1 MLNIDSLN
9 ASIKRRIIRLDQKT
23 GLSYMLS
30 YMGLQE
36 THFKY
41 KQAYGL
47 IVGTSLVVQWLRQPA
62 PTAGNMHLIPH
73 QIPTY

>member
-1 MLNIDSLN
+1 MHQL
-9 ASIKRRIIRLDQKT
+9 KE
-23 GLSYMLS
+23 GLSDWIKKQDS
-30 YMGLQE
+30 VICCLQE